1 MTDYELLDA
10 WRAGDRAAGDE
21 LMRRHY
27 AGVRRFFQLK
37 IPHVADDLTQQTL
50 LACVER
56 HAELR
61 PDSFRGYLFGIARR
75 RLLDHLRQ
83 SGRAA
88 RVSFSDLPPRET
100 DLSPSRVV
108 AMRQEHRL
116 LLLALDRLAPDNL
129 VALSLFYGEG
139 LSTAEMADA
148 LDVTVTVVTSRLS
161 RARTRL
167 REQIAAIEGEPRVR
181 DTLLAD
187 VDGWTQ
193 SLFDGVRHQPL
204 ELVPT

>member
-1 MTDYELLDA
+1 VTDYELFDV

-56 HAELR
+56 HGELR
-61 PDSFRGYLFGIARR
+61 PDSFRGYLFGIAQR

-83 SGRAA
+83 AGRAA
-88 RVSFSDLPPRET
+88 RVSFSDLPPRDT

-116 LLLALDRLAPDNL
+116 LLLALDRLAPDPL
-129 VALSLFYGEG
+129 VVLSLFYGEG

-148 LDVTVTVVTSRLS
+148 LEVTVTVVTSRLS

-167 REQIAAIEGEPRVR
+167 REQIAAIEGEARVR

-193 SLFDGVRHQPL
+193 SLFEGVRRQWGAALP
-204 ELVPT
+204 